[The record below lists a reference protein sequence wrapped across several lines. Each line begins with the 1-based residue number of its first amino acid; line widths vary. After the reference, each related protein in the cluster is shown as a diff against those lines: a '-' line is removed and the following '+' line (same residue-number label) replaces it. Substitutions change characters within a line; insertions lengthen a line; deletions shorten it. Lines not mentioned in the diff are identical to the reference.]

1 MVPRIGTLEEL
12 KHKEVASDYISQKE
26 HRAEMYKLQL
36 RENDILSRK
45 KLENG
50 DEGN

>member
-1 MVPRIGTLEEL
+1 MGTLEEL

-36 RENDILSRK
+36 RENFLSRK